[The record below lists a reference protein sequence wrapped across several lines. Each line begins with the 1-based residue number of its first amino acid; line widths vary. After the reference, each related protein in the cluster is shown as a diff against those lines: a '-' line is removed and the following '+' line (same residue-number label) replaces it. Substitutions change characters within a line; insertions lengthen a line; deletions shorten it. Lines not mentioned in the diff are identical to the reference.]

1 MALPDS
7 HLYGGGE
14 PIEAS
19 NPTVAV
25 KEETKDPN
33 LYDVQGRN
41 VGGQEDRLAE
51 TRGSFGE
58 GNPFHEEGVEET
70 KGPDLEDL
78 DAVVNVQ
85 ETNRG

>member
-7 HLYGGGE
+7 HLYGGEE
-14 PIEAS
+14 PREAS
-19 NPTVAV
+19 NPPVVV

-33 LYDVQGRN
+33 LHDVQGGN

-58 GNPFHEEGVEET
+58 GNPST
-70 KGPDLEDL
+70 KKESRRPKD
-78 DAVVNVQ
+78 Q
-85 ETNRG
+85 I